1 MFGNLGKMMKMA
13 QEMKSKLPEV
23 QAQIEASQH
32 SASAGGDAVSATVN
46 GRGALI
52 DIRIDPKALAEG
64 DAALLEDLVK
74 AAVSAA
80 QNKAVTYAAEVMKKL
95 ATDMGLPP
103 GMEGMLG

>member
-32 SASAGGDAVSATVN
+32 TASAGDAVSATVN
-46 GRGALI
+46 GRGALL
-52 DIRIDPKALAEG
+52 DIKIDPKAVAEG

-80 QNKAVTYAAEVMKKL
+80 QDKAVIHAAEIMKKL
-95 ATDMGLPP
+95 AADMGLPP
-103 GMEGMLG
+103 GMENMLG